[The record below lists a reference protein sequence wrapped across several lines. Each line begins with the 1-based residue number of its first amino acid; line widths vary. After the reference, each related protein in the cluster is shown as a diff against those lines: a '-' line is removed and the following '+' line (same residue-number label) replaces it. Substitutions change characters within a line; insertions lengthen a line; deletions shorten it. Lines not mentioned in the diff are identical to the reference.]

1 MSGVAGAGSV
11 SQSVRH
17 QRALKDMKTC
27 KSIRSASSFRFIGL
41 FGLAITIVLNLVAL
55 LFFKR
60 ASAAYFSEEWWSSWF
75 PSYLLWLIFAIIGI
89 ASFCWPKRDDTKAD
103 A

>member
-1 MSGVAGAGSV
+1 
-11 SQSVRH
+11 
-17 QRALKDMKTC
+17 
-27 KSIRSASSFRFIGL
+27 
-41 FGLAITIVLNLVAL
+41 VLNLVAL